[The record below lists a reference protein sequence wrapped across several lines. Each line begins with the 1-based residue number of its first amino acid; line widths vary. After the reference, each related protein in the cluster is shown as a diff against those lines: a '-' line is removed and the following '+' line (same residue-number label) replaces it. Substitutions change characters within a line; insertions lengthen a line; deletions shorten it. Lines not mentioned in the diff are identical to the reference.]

1 MTTATRLMAVGLS
14 ALGVVVLATPRA
26 PAGENA
32 APTPVLERILTIR
45 DREVRTSLF
54 SNRVLVVSVRRAG
67 ERVVLQQMT
76 LPVEQFAVYLAA
88 IQRDASALAE
98 GNDLPTANGS
108 GGRGVVTIHVA
119 PGGPIRF
126 TYSSM
131 TVYGL
136 AATRLIA
143 ILDDLEQQVLD
154 SLPEGPGIAN
164 WQPRIGDVVRLRGGP
179 LAEVVEVREDGAV
192 LLEHRETYINELVPA
207 VEIRNVVIELVTSTA
222 PK

>member
-1 MTTATRLMAVGLS
+1 MTTATKLMAVGLS

-98 GNDLPTANGS
+98 GSDLPTASGS

-136 AATRLIA
+136 AATRI
-143 ILDDLEQQVLD
+143 ITTLDDLEKQVLD
-154 SLPEGPGIAN
+154 RLSTGPGVDVS
-164 WQPRIGDVVRLRGGP
+164 QLQVGDVVRLLGGA
-179 LAEVVEVREDGAV
+179 LAELIEIRNDGALV
-192 LLEHRETYINELVPA
+192 LEHRGSHIYELVPA
-207 VEIRNVVIELVTSTA
+207 SEIRNVVIEVVES

>member
-1 MTTATRLMAVGLS
+1 MTAATRLSTAVLV
-14 ALGVVVLATPRA
+14 ALGVLAAAGVA
-26 PAGENA
+26 PAGEIA
-32 APTPVLERILTIR
+32 APTPVLERTLTTR

-54 SNRVLVVSVRRAG
+54 SNGVLVVSVRRGG
-67 ERVVLQQMT
+67 ERVLFQQLT
-76 LPVEQFAVYLAA
+76 LPPDQFAGYLVA
-88 IQRDASALAE
+88 IQRDVSELAVADE
-98 GNDLPTANGS
+98 LPTAVGS
-108 GGRGVVTIHVA
+108 RGRGVVTIHTA
-119 PGGPIRF
+119 PGGPLQF
-126 TYSSM
+126 SYSSM